1 MSVYKI
7 FSEQDAFINSQFP
20 TANTGKDE
28 ILEIANYKDASGTQ
42 RLSRILITFST
53 EQIQQVVTDLI
64 GNSTP
69 FESSLQLYLAEAS
82 EVPTQFT
89 IDCIPVSQSWQNGT
103 GKFNDSP
110 IDLTGVSYNFRLANQ
125 QGPWTT
131 AGGDF
136 FSGSAVSQS
145 FQLDSKLDLQF
156 DVTTTVAAHVSES
169 LDNYG
174 FIIKLSSS
182 DEANQNLN
190 TTLRYFSKDT
200 NSIFP
205 PQLTLK
211 WDDSVYQ
218 TGSLDV
224 LDDTAATINIT
235 NNKGVYFNNE
245 VTRFRLSP
253 RPTYPIRTF
262 TTGSIY
268 KQIFALPEDS
278 TWALKDEASEE
289 MIIDFDSEY
298 TKISCDQKGPYLDI
312 YMEGL
317 QPERYYRLLFKTE
330 LDNSVKVVDNNNIFK
345 IVRHVQ

>member
-20 TANTGKDE
+20 TANTGKDKL
-28 ILEIANYKDASGTQ
+28 LEIANYKDASGTQ
-42 RLSRILITFST
+42 RFSRTLITFST
-53 EQIQQVVTDLI
+53 QQLQEVVTNII
-64 GNSTP
+64 GTSTP

-145 FQLDSKLDLQF
+145 FELDSNLDLNF
-156 DVTTTVAAHVSES
+156 NVTSTVVAHVSES

-174 FIIKLSSS
+174 FIIKLSNN
-182 DEANQNLN
+182 DEANVNLN
-190 TTLRYFSKDT
+190 ATLRYFSKDT

-205 PQLTLK
+205 PQLALK

-245 VTRFRLSP
+245 VSRFRLSP
-253 RPTYPIRTF
+253 RPTYPVRTF
-262 TTGSIY
+262 TTGSIF

-330 LDNSVKVVDNNNIFK
+330 LDNSVRVVDNNNIFK

>member
-1 MSVYKI
+1 MAVYKI

-28 ILEIANYKDASGTQ
+28 ILEVANYKDASGTR
-42 RLSRILITFST
+42 RLSRTLITFST
-53 EQIQQVVTDLI
+53 EQIQQIVTDLI

-82 EVPTQFT
+82 EIPTQFV
-89 IDCIPVSQSWQNGT
+89 IECAPVTKEWENGT
-103 GKFNDSP
+103 GKFNDTP
-110 IDLTGVSYNFRLANQ
+110 TNTTGVSFVSASQ
-125 QGPWTT
+125 QTLWTT

-136 FSGSAVSQS
+136 SSSLAVSQS
-145 FQLDSKLDLQF
+145 FKLDSKLDLQF

-174 FIIKLSSS
+174 FIIKLSDS

-205 PQLTLK
+205 PQLALK
-211 WDDSVYQ
+211 WDDSVYI
-218 TGSLDV
+218 TGSLELLQD
-224 LDDTAATINIT
+224 ANPTINLT
-235 NNKGVYFNNE
+235 NNKGVYLNNE
-245 VTRFRLSP
+245 VSRFRLSA
-253 RPTYPIRTF
+253 RPTYPVRTF

-268 KQIFALPEDS
+268 KQGFRLPEGS

-289 MIIDFDSEY
+289 MIIGFDSEY
-298 TKISCDQKGPYLDI
+298 TKISCDQKGPYFDI
-312 YMEGL
+312 YMKGL